1 MALRYSQIINNQE
14 SLYFRVEIHDE
25 DFVGTSSDFYLE
37 DIEWDY
43 KGQNNQRWQSI
54 WASQLTIALQSTP
67 TKDLTTL
74 IDDILNADEAQ
85 FTVKVYKST
94 DGINYSFYWIGV
106 ILTDL
111 SGGLDEAPV
120 QSFQLVATD
129 SILGN
134 HQKKQTV
141 GMILWYCRK
150 LDIDAAAFATH
161 LRLKKYLYGNDIERL
176 INMEKVLKEML
187 VQKSKK

>member
-129 SILGN
+129 GLGTL
-134 HQKKQTV
+134 K
-141 GMILWYCRK
+141 
-150 LDIDAAAFATH
+150 DIDYNIDEDTPCNIIIDDI
-161 LRLKKYLYGNDIERL
+161 YSLYHFRITKIIQILPPSTVIVDRRVVIFL
-176 INMEKVLKEML
+176 F
-187 VQKSKK
+187 Q

>member
-1 MALRYSQIINNQE
+1 MTNNEAWKQSIKSTVKINNAE
-14 SLYFRVEIHDE
+14 ER
-25 DFVGTSSDFYLE
+25 
-37 DIEWDY
+37 
-43 KGQNNQRWQSI
+43 
-54 WASQLTIALQSTP
+54 IA
-67 TKDLTTL
+67 KAEADAERAAY
-74 IDDILNADEAQ
+74 NA
-85 FTVKVYKST
+85 
-94 DGINYSFYWIGV
+94 NR
-106 ILTDL
+106 
-111 SGGLDEAPV
+111 
-120 QSFQLVATD
+120 
-129 SILGN
+129 ILGN